1 MGTNIF
7 KKILVINLVF
17 LCVFSSDNSYSNE
30 KFKVKGDTL
39 YYDSDLAKQEIDQEI
54 TFLDV
59 GEFKRVLSEN
69 KIKTVVLNSQGGI
82 IEAAFEAADLM
93 IDFDV
98 DTHISGL
105 CFSAC
110 YWLFLAGNKR
120 TMERGSKLGF
130 HQSYFLPEDIETYYN
145 ENKKSEGWNSMYEY
159 ASILYE
165 ETQNEIYKDFEYQL
179 ERGVTP
185 RFIMQTIKVPSDQE
199 FFPRRKILLD
209 AGVLTQ

>member
-7 KKILVINLVF
+7 KKILVIYLVF

-39 YYDSDLAKQEIDQEI
+39 YYDSDLAKQEIDREI

>member
-39 YYDSDLAKQEIDQEI
+39 YYDSDLAKQEIDREI

>member
-7 KKILVINLVF
+7 KKILVIYLVF

>member
-1 MGTNIF
+1 MGTSIF
-7 KKILVINLVF
+7 KNFLLINIVF
-17 LCVFSSDNSYSNE
+17 LCIFTSNYSYSNE

-39 YYDSDLAKQEIDQEI
+39 YYDSDQAKQEIDREI
-54 TFLDV
+54 TYLDV
-59 GEFKRVLSEN
+59 DEFKKILSKN
-69 KIKTVVLNSQGGI
+69 KIKTVVLNSQGGF

-98 DTHISGL
+98 DTHISGI

-130 HQSYFLPEDIETYYN
+130 HQSFFLPEDIEADYN
-145 ENKKSEGWNSMYEY
+145 EFKESEGWANMYEY
-159 ASILYE
+159 ASVLYE

-179 ERGVTP
+179 ERGVKP
-185 RFIMQTIKVPSDQE
+185 EFIIQTIKVPSDKE
-199 FFPRRKILLD
+199 FFPRRKVLLK
-209 AGVLTQ
+209 AGVLTH

>member
-1 MGTNIF
+1 MKINMF
-7 KKILVINLVF
+7 KKFLIVNVIFICIFISNH
-17 LCVFSSDNSYSNE
+17 SYSNE
-30 KFKVKGDTL
+30 KFVVKGDTL
-39 YYDSDLAKQEIDQEI
+39 FYNSDLAKQEIDREI

-59 GEFKRVLSEN
+59 EEFRKILSKNGIKNIVLS
-69 KIKTVVLNSQGGI
+69 SQGGI

-93 IDFDV
+93 IDFEV

-130 HQSYFLPEDIETYYN
+130 HQSYFLPEDIEEYYN
-145 ENKKSEGWNSMYEY
+145 EFKESEGWNSMYEY
-159 ASILYE
+159 ASVLYE
-165 ETQNEIYKDFEYQL
+165 EVQNEIFKDFEYQL
-179 ERGVTP
+179 ERGVKP
-185 RFIMQTIKVPSDQE
+185 KFIIQTIKVPSDQE
-199 FFPRRKILLD
+199 FFPRRKILLE